1 MKRIISILLSAILLF
16 SMIPTV
22 AFAAPNEN
30 FKTVRDISG
39 FGGAVDVIYMDG
51 KYYAITPTSI
61 LASSDTQSCSV
72 CYENMGYQFNKIDVL
87 NGQLVM
93 TSYGQSDSEASG
105 TRWYTNIITSSDG
118 VNFTAHQTMWEK
130 YDSRKNKSAEI
141 KYYVEESE

>member
-61 LASSDTQSCSV
+61 LASSDTQSWSV